1 MYRDADEPPAASVG
15 PRPLGCPNNYEPRE
29 RLRIPQD
36 QGRALVLEALSL
48 LAIAAVLAVTIG
60 VAVGIPLAM
69 MLRDFCSKLSC

>member
-1 MYRDADEPPAASVG
+1 MYRDPDQPPAASVG
-15 PRPLGCPNNYEPRE
+15 LRSLGRPKVHERRE

-36 QGRALVLEALSL
+36 EGRALVLEALSL
-48 LAIAAVLAVTIG
+48 LAVGAVLALTIG